1 MKKALLIFVAA
12 VVCCVSAS
20 AQNKGG
26 KNTKTTDISIPGYCC
41 KGLNATIE
49 KTLAYE
55 RGVVEWTLHQDK
67 KSVTV
72 VYKEGKT
79 DPAKIE
85 KALAANGVR
94 TANEKP
100 NPRAIEKLPACCQPA
115 ARGEASCNK
124 M

>member
-1 MKKALLIFVAA
+1 MKKLLVITLLSILFATPA
-12 VVCCVSAS
+12 F
-20 AQNKGG
+20 AQKKN
-26 KNTKTTDISIPGYCC
+26 KNTQTVEISIPGYCC

-49 KTLAYE
+49 NTLAYE
-55 RGVVEWTLHQDK
+55 RGVVKWTLNLEK

-72 VYKEGKT
+72 VYREDKT
-79 DPAKIE
+79 NPSKIE

-100 NPRAIEKLPACCQPA
+100 DPRAIEKLPPCCRPA
-115 ARGEASCNK
+115 ARGEKSCDK

>member
-1 MKKALLIFVAA
+1 MKKLLVITLLSILFATPA
-12 VVCCVSAS
+12 F
-20 AQNKGG
+20 AQKKA
-26 KNTKTTDISIPGYCC
+26 KNTKTTEISIPGYCC

-49 KTLAYE
+49 NTLAYE
-55 RGVVEWTLHQDK
+55 RGVVEWTLNLEK

-72 VYKEGKT
+72 VYREDKT
-79 DPAKIE
+79 NPSKIE

-115 ARGEASCNK
+115 ARGEKSCDK

>member
-1 MKKALLIFVAA
+1 MKKLLVITLLSILFATPA
-12 VVCCVSAS
+12 F
-20 AQNKGG
+20 AQKKN
-26 KNTKTTDISIPGYCC
+26 KNTQTVEISIPGYCC

-55 RGVVEWTLHQDK
+55 RGVVEWTLNLDK

-72 VYKEGKT
+72 VYREGKT
-79 DPAKIE
+79 TPAKIE

-94 TANEKP
+94 TANETP

-115 ARGEASCNK
+115 ARGEASCK
-124 M
+124 TMK

>member
-1 MKKALLIFVAA
+1 MKKNIFILILAL
-12 VVCCVSAS
+12 CCCSAS
-20 AQNKGG
+20 FAQKKTS
-26 KNTKTTDISIPGYCC
+26 KNTKTVEISIPGYCC

-55 RGVVEWTLHQDK
+55 RGVVDWTLHQEK
-67 KSVTV
+67 KTVSV
-72 VYKEGKT
+72 VYREGKT
-79 DPAKIE
+79 DPVKIE
-85 KALAANGVR
+85 RALAANGVR
-94 TANEKP
+94 TANQTP

>member
-1 MKKALLIFVAA
+1 MKKQIVALLIALMICGV
-12 VVCCVSAS
+12 AS
-20 AQNKGG
+20 AQKKNSNNK
-26 KNTKTTDISIPGYCC
+26 TAEIAIPGYCC

-72 VYKEGKT
+72 VYKDGKT
-79 DPAKIE
+79 SPEKIE
-85 KALAANGVR
+85 KALAENGVR
-94 TANEKP
+94 TANCKP

-115 ARGEASCNK
+115 ARGEASCKN